1 MADGPATTDKELLDA
16 WREGDTRAGEIL
28 LERHLME
35 VYRFFQSQ
43 LRQSGLGADP
53 EDLAQ
58 RTFEAC
64 VTGRDR
70 VHTDFR
76 GYLFGIARHELR
88 REWQRRRARGEV
100 ITPSM
105 AGVLDGR
112 TSPSGV
118 VARSQERQAFL
129 RAIDD
134 LPAEH
139 AAVLLRFYWE
149 DRSIQEI
156 AHELGIAV
164 GTVKSRLFRGKAQ
177 VRDRLLELDMPSDLR
192 TATERRLV
200 SRKILTEDSE

>member
-1 MADGPATTDKELLDA
+1 MADAPATTDKELLDA
-16 WREGDTRAGEIL
+16 WREGDTKAGEVL
-28 LERHLME
+28 LERHLMA

-43 LRQSGLGADP
+43 LGQSGLGADP

-76 GYLFGIARHELR
+76 AYLFGIARHELR
-88 REWQRRRARGEV
+88 REWHRRRTRGEV

-105 AGVLDGR
+105 AGVFDGR
-112 TSPSGV
+112 TSPSGA
-118 VARSQERQAFL
+118 VARSQERETFL

-156 AHELGIAV
+156 AHELGIAI
-164 GTVKSRLFRGKAQ
+164 GTVKSRLFRGKAL
-177 VRDRLLELDMPSDLR
+177 VRDRLLALEMPPDVR
-192 TATERRLV
+192 MATERRLV
-200 SRKILTEDSE
+200 SRKILAEDDE